1 MQKTVQKGYNVNA
14 ESAPEVKRQRTI
26 GPPVPVKLLIEDVN
40 LNGEV
45 AEKLKVSLRVFD
57 YELPIAEATTVNM
70 RAVEKLC
77 AKQIHPL
84 MLDNDIF
91 SDVLSLADQLGCR
104 RRLHDE

>member
-26 GPPVPVKLLIEDVN
+26 GPPVPVKLLIEDVMYD
-40 LNGEV
+40 LNGGCREV
-45 AEKLKVSLRVFD
+45 EGIPPCFRLRA
-57 YELPIAEATTVNM
+57 PHREATTVNM
-70 RAVEKLC
+70 RAVELC

-91 SDVLSLADQLGCR
+91 LRTFCHWRTSWDAG
-104 RRLHDE
+104 RRLPR